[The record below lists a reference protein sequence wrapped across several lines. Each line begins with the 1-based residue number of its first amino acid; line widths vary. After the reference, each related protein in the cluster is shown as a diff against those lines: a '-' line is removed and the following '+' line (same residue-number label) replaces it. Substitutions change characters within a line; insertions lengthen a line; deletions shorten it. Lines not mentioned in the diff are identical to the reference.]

1 MQLSTSTTTDTSLIA
16 QLNDLLQLDRD
27 AVQGYSLAI
36 RELENESYQETLRRF
51 RSDHERHIDELRDVI
66 TQLGGRPARLP
77 HASGVFKLGLQAMA
91 GFGDDAQVLAA
102 FRANEEQSRDRYQ
115 RMADRALPPE
125 ASAVVIAAASDEARH
140 FQWADRTL
148 RELGYSESDFEKAA
162 RRMHRRT
169 AELLERGERATRTAL
184 SMENA
189 AVIAGTALAVIGA
202 GAALSRAL
210 RR

>member
-1 MQLSTSTTTDTSLIA
+1 MQASTSTTNTTQLVA

-27 AVQGYSLAI
+27 AVQAYTMAI
-36 RELENESYQETLRRF
+36 RELSNEAYRETLRSF
-51 RSDHERHIDELRDVI
+51 RSDHERHIDELRGVI
-66 TQLGGRPARLP
+66 ESLGGRVAKLP

-91 GFGDDAQVLAA
+91 GLGDDAQVLAA
-102 FRANEEQSRDRYQ
+102 FRANEEQVRDKYQ
-115 RMADRALPPE
+115 RMADMALPPE

-148 RELGYSESDFEKAA
+148 RELGYTEGDFERAA
-162 RRMHRRT
+162 RRMHRRM
-169 AELLERGERATRTAL
+169 ADMLERGERATRTTL
-184 SMENA
+184 SMDNA

-202 GAALSRAL
+202 GAMLTKML